1 MASHQDHKN
10 SFLYMNSK
18 VFYEMYHYVYL
29 ISMTLAV
36 KVFVGWSLTH
46 SVDVENALQVKT

>member
-10 SFLYMNSK
+10 NFLYMNSK
-18 VFYEMYHYVYL
+18 VSYEMYHYVYL